1 MAEQEKA
8 KIVNLASIKAA
19 CEDCSLREL
28 CLPLGLSSEDLSSLD
43 TLVKR
48 TRKLKKGEFIYRMG
62 EPLTSLYAVRSG
74 SAKTCEISAAGEVQ
88 ITGFHLAGEL
98 LGVDGIS
105 AERHH
110 CDAVALENTEVCE
123 IPYNKLEELA
133 HEVQGLQHQLFKIL
147 SGEIVRDGELLLM
160 LGKMNAEERLAACLL
175 SFSRRFKQ
183 LGYSDTDFKLSMS
196 RQDLGDYL
204 GLALETVSRLFSRFQ
219 DEGMLTV
226 DGRHICIITPDRLAE
241 LAGLSEVEIPSHHLQ
256 N

>member
-1 MAEQEKA
+1 MTKQKKA
-8 KIVNLASIKAA
+8 KVVSLASVKAA

-28 CLPLGLSSEDLSSLD
+28 CLPLGLGAEDLSTLNSLI
-43 TLVKR
+43 KR
-48 TRKLKKGEFIYRMG
+48 TRKLKKGDFVYRMG

-74 SAKTCEISAAGEVQ
+74 SAKTCEISATGEVQ

-98 LGVDGIS
+98 LGIDGIS

-123 IPYNKLEELA
+123 IPFNKLEALA
-133 HEVQGLQHQLFKIL
+133 HEIEGLQHQLFKIL
-147 SGEIVRDGELLLM
+147 SREVVQDSELLLM

-175 SFSRRFKQ
+175 SLSRRFEQ
-183 LGYSDTDFKLSMS
+183 VGRSGTDFKISMS

-204 GLALETVSRLFSRFQ
+204 GLALETVSRLFSRFH
-219 DEGMLTV
+219 DEGLLAV
-226 DGRHICIITPDRLAE
+226 DGRQIRILNRHRLTE
-241 LAGLSEVEIPSHHLQ
+241 IAGLGGVDIPSHHLQ

>member
-1 MAEQEKA
+1 MAKQEKS

-19 CEDCSLREL
+19 CEECSLREL
-28 CLPLGLSSEDLSSLD
+28 CLPLGLNSEDLSTLG

-48 TRKLKKGEFIYRMG
+48 TRKLKKGEFVYRMG

-74 SAKTCEISAAGEVQ
+74 SAKTCEISATGEVQ

-110 CDAVALENTEVCE
+110 CDAVALESSEVCE

-133 HEVQGLQHQLFKIL
+133 HEIQGLQHQLFKIL

-183 LGYSDTDFKLSMS
+183 LGYSDTEFKLSMS
-196 RQDLGDYL
+196 RQDMGDYL

-219 DEGMLTV
+219 DEGLLTV
-226 DGRHICIITPDRLAE
+226 DGRYICILNRGRLAE
-241 LAGLSEVEIPSHHLQ
+241 LAGIAEVELPSHHSR

>member
-1 MAEQEKA
+1 MSNKDKA
-8 KIVNLASIKAA
+8 KIVSLVSVKAA
-19 CEDCSLREL
+19 CEECTLREL
-28 CLPLGLSSEDLSSLD
+28 CLPWGLGEKDLS
-43 TLVKR
+43 TLGAMIKR
-48 TRKLKKGEFIYRMG
+48 VRKLRKGEFVYRIG

-74 SAKTCEISAAGEVQ
+74 SAKTCEISATGEVQ

-133 HEVQGLQHQLFKIL
+133 HEIPGLQHQLFKIL
-147 SGEIVRDGELLLM
+147 SCNIVEEGELLLM

-175 SFSRRFKQ
+175 SFSRRFDQ
-183 LGYSDTDFKLSMS
+183 LGYSGTEFTLSMS

-219 DEGMLTV
+219 DEGLLAV
-226 DGRHICIITPDRLAE
+226 DGRRISILDRDRLAE
-241 LAGLSEVEIPSHHLQ
+241 LAGAADIEIPSHHFQ

>member
-1 MAEQEKA
+1 MTKQEKA
-8 KIVNLASIKAA
+8 KVVSLASIKAA
-19 CEDCSLREL
+19 CEECSLREL
-28 CLPLGLSSEDLSSLD
+28 CLPLGLGKEDLS
-43 TLVKR
+43 TLGAMVKR
-48 TRKLKKGEFIYRMG
+48 TRVLKKGEFIYRMG

-74 SAKTCEISAAGEVQ
+74 SAKTCEISATGEVQ

-123 IPYNKLEELA
+123 IPFEKLEELA
-133 HEVQGLQHQLFKIL
+133 RKIPGLQHQLFKIL
-147 SGEIVRDGELLLM
+147 SREIVQDGELLLM

-175 SFSRRFKQ
+175 SFSRRFVQ
-183 LGYSDTDFKLSMS
+183 LGYSGSEFKLSMS

-219 DEGMLTV
+219 DEGLLSV
-226 DGRHICIITPDRLAE
+226 DGRQIRILNHDRLAE
-241 LAGLSEVEIPSHHLQ
+241 LAGIAEVEIPSHHSR